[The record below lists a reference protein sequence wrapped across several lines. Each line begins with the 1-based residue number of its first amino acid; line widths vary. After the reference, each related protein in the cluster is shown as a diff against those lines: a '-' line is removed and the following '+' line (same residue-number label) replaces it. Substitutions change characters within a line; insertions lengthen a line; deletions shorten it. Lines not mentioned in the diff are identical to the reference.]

1 MPVQYLRAAA
11 LTLLFLLIVTLSWTR
26 SLDDIALSATE
37 STFKRAL
44 TVAAV
49 ARAFNGVISVA
60 QGTEVAIH
68 PVGVGVT
75 LTLGEILD
83 PINDLVERFSMLALI
98 ASVSLG
104 LQITLGEIFATVWFS
119 SLVTA
124 AAAVCIFFL
133 WRRPRSNLARIS
145 QRVLGGF
152 IFLRFF
158 IVLVLLVSHWAD
170 VTFLRDRQEQS
181 LQQLS
186 STTAQIEQ
194 LQQEQVSDSPV
205 TEEEDFLDRTTSGL
219 RSMLSRTQQTLD
231 VKAQLQAVQDQ
242 VESSVEEII
251 NLIVIFVLQTLLI
264 PLGTLAIAWWS
275 LQAYGRFI
283 RS

>member
-11 LTLLFLLIVTLSWTR
+11 LTLLFGLIVTLSWTR

-119 SLVTA
+119 SLVTT

-194 LQQEQVSDSPV
+194 LQQEQVSDSPLA
-205 TEEEDFLDRTTSGL
+205 EEEDFLDRTTSGL

>member
-83 PINDLVERFSMLALI
+83 PMNDLVERFSMLALI

-194 LQQEQVSDSPV
+194 LQQEQVSDSPLA
-205 TEEEDFLDRTTSGL
+205 EEEDFLDRTTSGL

-231 VKAQLQAVQDQ
+231 VKAQLQAVEDQ

-251 NLIVIFVLQTLLI
+251 NLIVIFLLQTLLI

>member
-11 LTLLFLLIVTLSWTR
+11 LTLLFGLIVTLSWTR

-194 LQQEQVSDSPV
+194 LQQEQVSDSPLA
-205 TEEEDFLDRTTSGL
+205 EEEDFLDRTTSGL